1 MRLYHFIEPQYLLS
15 SILKNQIKL
24 STIATLND
32 PYEMMPSF
40 PEADG
45 TYPPICRVRERMLDM
60 LKNTG
65 LLCMT
70 ASIES
75 PVLWAHYAAKH
86 RGVALEF
93 EFTDEQMRGLFKVDC
108 KNNSRVVIK
117 PDEDLNVDAIR
128 EDIYRRMIKTKAPC
142 WNYEGEY
149 RWVFSLK
156 NDKVFIDE
164 SGLFFRRMPQELKR
178 IILGVNCDLPEGS
191 IRKALQQVGFSD
203 ISIARARMSDSSFDV
218 VVDDQ

>member
-45 TYPPICRVRERMLDM
+45 TYPPICRVRERMLDI

-65 LLCMT
+65 IFSMT
-70 ASIES
+70 ANLKS
-75 PVLWAHYAAKH
+75 PALWAHYAAKH

-93 EFTDEQMRGLFKVDC
+93 DIPEERLGGVEPIQYTNQ
-108 KNNSRVVIK
+108 RVVIGPSDDMTN
-117 PDEDLNVDAIR
+117 PDVFERKFKEMIR
-128 EDIYRRMIKTKAPC
+128 TKATC
-142 WNYEGEY
+142 WKYEDEY
-149 RWVFSLK
+149 RWVFRLQRK
-156 NDKVFIDE
+156 DVYMDE
-164 SGLFFRRMPQELKR
+164 AGLFYRHMPEELTR
-178 IILGVNCDLPEGS
+178 IILGIDCILLEDG
-191 IRKALQQVGFSD
+191 IRKALEWVGFGD
-203 ISIARARMSDSSFDV
+203 ISITRARMSDAGFEII
-218 VVDDQ
+218 VDG